1 MRETINAI
9 INHPSVRPTA
19 ERGTHALDCGE
30 LLARPGVVSFT
41 EGGKAG
47 LFVPNGPDTWQGHI
61 FCVAGERGRKAL
73 EFGEKCCRCMFRI
86 GARSLEARAPRM
98 FPEVAI
104 YARRLGFRCVGRTA
118 DEIILRKE
126 PA

>member
-1 MRETINAI
+1 MREQINAI
-9 INHPSVRPTA
+9 INDPTVRPTV
-19 ERGTHALDCGE
+19 ERGTHRLDCTG
-30 LLARPGVVSFT
+30 LLSQPGVVAFH
-41 EGGKAG
+41 EQGKAG
-47 LFVPNGPDTWQGHI
+47 VFVPMGADTWQGHI

-73 EFGEKCCRCMFRI
+73 AFGEKCCRCMFNI

-104 YARRLGFRCVGRTA
+104 YARRLGFRFAEQTA
-118 DEIILRKE
+118 DEIIFRKE